1 MIKEDNYANLKYLLG
16 NMGVEIFIAISQGAR
31 DFETIKI
38 FSGVPLECIKGRIPV
53 LLDLN
58 LIFKNEKGYNLT
70 QKGFDFIKKINN
82 ASLI

>member
-1 MIKEDNYANLKYLLG
+1 MSKEDNYENLKYLLG
-16 NMGVEIFIAISQGAR
+16 NMGIEIFIAISQGAK

-58 LIFKNEKGYNLT
+58 LISKNETGYNLT
-70 QKGFDFIKKINN
+70 QKGFDFKKLVNRF
-82 ASLI
+82 SLN